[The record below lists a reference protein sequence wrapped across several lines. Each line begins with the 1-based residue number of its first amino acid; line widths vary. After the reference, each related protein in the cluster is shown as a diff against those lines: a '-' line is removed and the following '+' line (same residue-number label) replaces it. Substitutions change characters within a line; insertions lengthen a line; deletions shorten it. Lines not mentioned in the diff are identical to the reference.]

1 MEQNANPVPSD
12 AGTTNVRLRQVT
24 LCADGKYRWI
34 SELDMF
40 RNPTILFLLF
50 KVFGSIILGIGAFI
64 TLIGLFEGGGI
75 NALKSGVQIVLII
88 SAIFFFLTLAG
99 YLIVAAMYGG
109 KYVVV
114 FEMDD
119 KGILHRQLQKQVKK
133 GQVVGWISALAALVA
148 GKPTAAGSG
157 LLSATKTSSY
167 STFSAVR
174 RVKAYPR
181 RHLIKVNEPFCKNQ
195 IYVDD
200 DFEFVYT
207 YICSHC
213 PKAKCS

>member
-40 RNPTILFLLF
+40 RNP
-50 KVFGSIILGIGAFI
+50 
-64 TLIGLFEGGGI
+64 LFEGGGI

-99 YLIVAAMYGG
+99 YLVVAATYGG
-109 KYVVV
+109 KYVVA

-133 GQVVGWISALAALVA
+133 GQVVGWISALAALAA

>member
-1 MEQNANPVPSD
+1 M
-12 AGTTNVRLRQVT
+12 
-24 LCADGKYRWI
+24 
-34 SELDMF
+34 
-40 RNPTILFLLF
+40 
-50 KVFGSIILGIGAFI
+50 
-64 TLIGLFEGGGI
+64 
-75 NALKSGVQIVLII
+75 
-88 SAIFFFLTLAG
+88 
-99 YLIVAAMYGG
+99 
-109 KYVVV
+109 
-114 FEMDD
+114 
-119 KGILHRQLQKQVKK
+119 
-133 GQVVGWISALAALVA
+133 VGWISAFAALAA